1 MIGHPADHH
10 KIGDG
15 YVDDEGDEVEVDD
28 EEKAEGEDGVQY
40 LSAVDVG
47 GDNPHLPRLNAGNDQ
62 RGHGDVEESQQEQHQ
77 LDGPGLVQR
86 PHLEHQ
92 QDEAPDEVQRGG
104 RETAD
109 FDDPQD
115 SWSIIVP
122 GDTFLIKSV
131 LLLRSL

>member
-10 KIGDG
+10 KIGGG

-47 GDNPHLPRLNAGNDQ
+47 GDNPHLPRLNAGYDQ

-92 QDEAPDEVQRGG
+92 QDEAPDEVQ
-104 RETAD
+104 
-109 FDDPQD
+109 
-115 SWSIIVP
+115 
-122 GDTFLIKSV
+122 
-131 LLLRSL
+131 